1 MKALFGNFN
10 QEIDSR
16 PKGKGHMGREVRRRF
31 VWSSTSHPGMLQC
44 RELQRGLV
52 RQTRG
57 AGPQLHPTQPPQQ
70 RGHGGAGAVLLGGHQ
85 VEVMSTTVHS
95 MTADIM
101 SWQQDDIICGILCH
115 FYVSNHVASLFFH
128 IWFWNI
134 IFIDFCCF
142 VWRKYLDAL
151 SIQNIH
157 SDDLLEWLAQY
168 G

>member
-16 PKGKGHMGREVRRRF
+16 PKGKGHMGREVWRRF

-57 AGPQLHPTQPPQQ
+57 AGPQLHPAQPPQQ

-95 MTADIM
+95 ITADIM
-101 SWQQDDIICGILCH
+101 SCQQDDILSGFSGHI
-115 FYVSNHVASLFFH
+115 ASLS
-128 IWFWNI
+128 
-134 IFIDFCCF
+134 FISDYHFILDICSF
-142 VWRKYLDAL
+142 VWRKYLDAAYL
-151 SIQNIH
+151 ISKIRKIF
-157 SDDLLEWLAQY
+157 Y
-168 G
+168 R